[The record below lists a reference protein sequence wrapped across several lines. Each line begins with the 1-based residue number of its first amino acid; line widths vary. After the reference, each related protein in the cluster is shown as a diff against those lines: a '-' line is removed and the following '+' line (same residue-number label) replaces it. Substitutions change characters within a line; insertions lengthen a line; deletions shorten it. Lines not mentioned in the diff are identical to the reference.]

1 MIPPEAKKVFSGK
14 VFEVWQWQQQMFD
27 GTTSLFEKLRR
38 PSTCCTLAVVGD
50 KILVLKQEQPGIP
63 PFISLPGGRLDGEE
77 TTLQAAKREL
87 FEETGYVSDDWQLWL
102 QVEPEVKID
111 WTIFTYIAR
120 NCEIQAQNHVDN
132 GEKITPELL
141 SFEQFLLLA
150 DNPLFRNTDVV
161 MELLRVRLDSD
172 RKARLYQLLFK
183 A

>member
-14 VFEVWQWQQQMFD
+14 VFEVWQWQQEMFD

-50 KILVLKQEQPGIP
+50 KVLVLKQEQPGVA
-63 PFISLPGGRLDGEE
+63 PFISLPGGRLDGNE
-77 TTLQAAKREL
+77 TTLQAAQREL
-87 FEETGYVSDDWQLWL
+87 LEETGLVSNDWQLWL
-102 QVEPEVKID
+102 QVDPEVKID

-120 NCEIQAQNHVDN
+120 DCVMQERQHADN
-132 GEKITPELL
+132 GEKIIPELL
-141 SFEQFLLLA
+141 SFDDFLLLA

-161 MELLRVRLDSD
+161 MELLRVRLDPQ
-172 RKARLYQLLFK
+172 RKDKLHQLLFD